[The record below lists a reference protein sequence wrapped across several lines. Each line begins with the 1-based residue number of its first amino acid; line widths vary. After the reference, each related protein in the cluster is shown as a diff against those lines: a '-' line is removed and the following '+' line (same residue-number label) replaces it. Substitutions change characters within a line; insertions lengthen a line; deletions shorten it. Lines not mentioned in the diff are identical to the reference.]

1 MIKTYLTMLKADEGM
16 VLTDGTNYCS
26 SVLLR
31 EGQTEEG
38 WSEITQEEYEEIMKQ
53 QEEEE
58 SSSATE
64 EGNETQPEETI

>member
-53 QEEEE
+53 QEE
-58 SSSATE
+58 AE
-64 EGNETQPEETI
+64 EGNETQPEEAI